1 MRGVEDY
8 NFILDSDVIADELP
22 DIQNDDA
29 ALFDVVNAT
38 KEEASMGWPPYR
50 RRSLLKKK
58 KSDSKCNNDSL
69 RKILRENMDNN
80 PTTAKRLIYH
90 AALETLNFHVNVIC
104 SERSFSFLI
113 RTTAYCQEYSNGMTC
128 FAYKEN

>member
-1 MRGVEDY
+1 
-8 NFILDSDVIADELP
+8 
-22 DIQNDDA
+22 
-29 ALFDVVNAT
+29 
-38 KEEASMGWPPYR
+38 MGWPPYR
-50 RRSLLKKK
+50 RRSLLKRKK
-58 KSDSKCNNDSL
+58 PDSKCNNESL
-69 RKILRENMDNN
+69 RKILRDNMDNN

-90 AALETLNFHVNVIC
+90 AALETFKFHVNVIC